1 MTMLEQQFPCN
12 GKSTHRKD
20 ISVKSV
26 HVQHD
31 INASIVKDLHA
42 FIVTRLCIDVVD
54 TNGINAKLFHEVRI
68 ALALLGINK
77 RVLHGTVS
85 DM

>member
-1 MTMLEQQFPCN
+1 MAMSEQQFPCIGN
-12 GKSTHRKD
+12 STHRKD
-20 ISVKSV
+20 ISVKGI

-31 INASIVKDLHA
+31 VNASIVKGLHA
-42 FIVTRLCIDVVD
+42 FVVIRLCIDVVN

-77 RVLHGTVS
+77 RILKRVR
-85 DM
+85 